1 MGQLHKVAET
11 KDVPPGMGMAVE
23 IGDMRL
29 ALFNVGGTYF
39 AIDDTCPHS
48 GGPLSDG
55 DVEDQQVV
63 CPWHGA
69 TFNLADGSVQC
80 PPAEEG
86 VTCYRVEL
94 DGDDIK
100 IEIP

>member
-11 KDVPPGMGMAVE
+11 KDLPPGSGMAVE
-23 IGDMRL
+23 VEGREI
-29 ALFNVGGTYF
+29 AIFNVDGKYF

-48 GGPLSDG
+48 GGPLSEG
-55 DVEDQQVV
+55 DLEGEQVV

-69 TFNLADGSVQC
+69 VFDLKDGSVQA
-80 PPAEEG
+80 PPADEG
-86 VTCYRVEL
+86 VGCYRVEV

-100 IEIP
+100 VEI

>member
-11 KDVPPGMGMAVE
+11 KDLPPGSGMAVE
-23 IGDMRL
+23 VEGRQL
-29 ALFNVGGTYF
+29 AIFNVDGKYF

-48 GGPLSDG
+48 GGPLSEG
-55 DVEDQQVV
+55 DLEGEQVV

-69 TFNLADGSVQC
+69 IFDLKDGSVQC
-80 PPAEEG
+80 PPADEG
-86 VTCYRVEL
+86 VGCYRVEV

-100 IEIP
+100 VEI